1 MLIYIVMATL
11 AGAPSLSA
19 VELSIQNSYFA
30 FQVVEVFLVV
40 TFTSGATSVVVRII
54 DDPSSAT
61 SLLASHLPSA
71 SNFYVSYIILQGLS
85 FSSGALLQLV
95 SLILSK
101 ILGKLDKTPRK
112 IYIRWSNLAD
122 LGWGTVYPFVTML
135 LVIGITYSCIAP
147 LVMGFG
153 SIGLYLFYFA
163 YRYNLL
169 YVYNATIDTQGKSYT
184 RALQHI
190 TVGCYLLMGCL
201 IGLFAIGTG
210 SNQAAIGPLVLMI
223 IFFIFTVLYH
233 VSLNNAMEPLIQYL
247 PKNMEH
253 EEELLALNGAKAS
266 TGTDGPSQTEATA
279 GPSGSATLQNGGQAD
294 DVDTAEKG
302 LAHTSRPPSQPKANF
317 FTKWLRPDIYC
328 NYATMRHLVPN
339 PLDVPPYSD
348 EDERDAYLHPAV
360 TSQSPLLWIPR
371 DPACVSK
378 QEVLHTMRV
387 IRITDEDAWLDEKG
401 KIVWNEDKGE
411 PPIYKEKVDY

>member
-1 MLIYIVMATL
+1 MAKL
-11 AGAPSLSA
+11 AGAPSLVA
-19 VELSIQNSYFA
+19 IELSIQNSYFA

-40 TFTSGATSVVVRII
+40 TFTSGATSVVVSII
-54 DDPSSAT
+54 NDPTSAP
-61 SLLASHLPSA
+61 SLLASHLPNA

-85 FSSGALLQLV
+85 FSSGALLQIV
-95 SLILSK
+95 GLILSK
-101 ILGKLDKTPRK
+101 ILGKLLDKTPRK
-112 IYIRWSNLAD
+112 MYIRWSSLAG
-122 LGWGTVYPFVTML
+122 LGWGTIYPIFTML

-163 YRYNLL
+163 YRYNVL

-201 IGLFAIGTG
+201 IGLFAIATG
-210 SNQAAIGPLVLMI
+210 SNRVAIGPLVLMI
-223 IFFIFTVLYH
+223 IFFIFIVLYH
-233 VSLNNAMEPLIQYL
+233 ASLNNAMEPLIQYL

-253 EEELLALNGAKAS
+253 EEEELLTFKSANVSNGA
-266 TGTDGPSQTEATA
+266 DGPSQTEATA
-279 GPSGSATLQNGGQAD
+279 GPSGSAAVKHGGDAD
-294 DVDTAEKG
+294 DVDAAEKG
-302 LAHTSRPPSQPKANF
+302 LTHTSPPPSHPKPNF

-328 NYATMRHLVPN
+328 DYATMRRLVPN

-360 TSQSPLLWIPR
+360 TSQSPLLWIPS

-378 QEVLHTMRV
+378 QEIVHTMRV
-387 IRITDEDAWLDEKG
+387 IPITDEDAWLDEKG
-401 KIVWNEDKGE
+401 KIVWNEEKGD
-411 PPIYKEKVDY
+411 PPIYKEKVEY

>member
-1 MLIYIVMATL
+1 MAEL
-11 AGAPSLSA
+11 GGAPSLSA
-19 VELSIQNSYFA
+19 IELSLQNSYFA

-40 TFTSGATSVVVRII
+40 TFTSGATSVVVAII
-54 DDPSSAT
+54 DDPSSAVT
-61 SLLASHLPSA
+61 LLASHLPSA
-71 SNFYVSYIILQGLS
+71 SNFYLSYIILQGLS
-85 FSSGALLQLV
+85 FSSGALLQIVGL
-95 SLILSK
+95 
-101 ILGKLDKTPRK
+101 ILGKVLGKLLDKTPRK
-112 IYIRWSNLAD
+112 MYTRWSNLTD
-122 LGWGTVYPFVTML
+122 LGWGTTYPFFTML

-163 YRYNLL
+163 YRYNVL

-201 IGLFAIGTG
+201 IGLFAIATG
-210 SNQAAIGPLVLMI
+210 SNRVAVGPLVLMI

-253 EEELLALNGAKAS
+253 EEELLTLKGASVSNGA
-266 TGTDGPSQTEATA
+266 DGDSQTEATA
-279 GPSGSATLQNGGQAD
+279 GPSGPAASQNGGQAEN
-294 DVDTAEKG
+294 VDTAEKG
-302 LAHTSRPPSQPKANF
+302 LTDTSRPRSQPKSTF
-317 FTKWLRPDIYC
+317 FIKWLRPDVYC
-328 NYATMRHLVPN
+328 DYESMRHLVPN

-360 TSQSPLLWIPR
+360 TSQSPLLWIPS

-378 QEVLHTMRV
+378 QEVMHTMRV

-401 KIVWNEDKGE
+401 KVVWNEDKGQ